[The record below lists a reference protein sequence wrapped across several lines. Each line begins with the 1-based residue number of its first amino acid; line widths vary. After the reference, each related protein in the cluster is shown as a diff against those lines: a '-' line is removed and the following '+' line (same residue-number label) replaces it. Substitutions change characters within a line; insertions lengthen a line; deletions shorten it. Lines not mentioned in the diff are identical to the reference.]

1 MKFLSKTVTEQDT
14 GRSVADVLTE
24 AFGVSESYLRR
35 LKRRPGSLLKNGEPV
50 YTTRAVGARDVVS
63 FDPSDPMKLPIRPI
77 PSPLSIVYEDE
88 WLLVLDKP
96 KGIGVH
102 PDRDP
107 DASSL
112 ENALAA
118 YLNGT
123 DNPHPVSRLDKG
135 TTGLLTVAKSG
146 YVHARMKAIQHAG
159 AFQKTYLAIVCGV
172 PKEPRF
178 VIDAPIG
185 FAEGSRYKHT
195 VRPDGAEAQSEC
207 EVLRVFGEISLVRLT
222 PRTGRTHQ
230 LRVHMAYAG
239 FPLLGDWL
247 YGERSERIDRPALHA
262 AELTFAHP
270 VTGET
275 VSLSAPLPE
284 DMRSILAAEGLSA
297 GSR

>member
-50 YTTRAVGARDVVS
+50 YTTRAVGVGDVVS

-107 DASSL
+107 DAPSL

-118 YLNGT
+118 YLKGT

-159 AFQKTYLAIVCGV
+159 AFQKT
-172 PKEPRF
+172 
-178 VIDAPIG
+178 
-185 FAEGSRYKHT
+185 
-195 VRPDGAEAQSEC
+195 
-207 EVLRVFGEISLVRLT
+207 
-222 PRTGRTHQ
+222 
-230 LRVHMAYAG
+230 
-239 FPLLGDWL
+239 
-247 YGERSERIDRPALHA
+247 
-262 AELTFAHP
+262 
-270 VTGET
+270 
-275 VSLSAPLPE
+275 
-284 DMRSILAAEGLSA
+284 
-297 GSR
+297 

>member
-1 MKFLSKTVTEQDT
+1 MRFLSKTVTEQDA

-50 YTTRAVGARDVVS
+50 YTTHAVGARDVVS

-77 PSPLSIVYEDE
+77 QTPLSIAYEDE
-88 WLLVLDKP
+88 WLLVLDKS

-107 DASSL
+107 DAPSL

-118 YLNGT
+118 YLKGT

-135 TTGLLTVAKSG
+135 TTGLITVAKSG

-172 PKEPRF
+172 PKKPRF
-178 VIDAPIG
+178 LIDAPIG

-207 EVLRVFGEISLVRLT
+207 EVLCAFAGMSLVRLT
-222 PRTGRTHQ
+222 PHTGRTHQ
-230 LRVHMAYAG
+230 LRIHMAYAG

-262 AELTFAHP
+262 AELLFVHP
-270 VTGET
+270 ITGET

-284 DMRSILAAEGLSA
+284 DMDRLLV
-297 GSR
+297 